1 MMKPAF
7 WTFCLAL
14 WGIAASGASVRV
26 EELRCEHLENPT
38 GIGVRQPRLSWKLV
52 SGDPGARQTAYQIRA
67 GETANGQPDL
77 WASGQVASDQS
88 VLVPWQGK
96 PLGSRSRVFW
106 QVRVWDEDGTV
117 SPWSAPASFELGLLS
132 PATEEWLAQWIT
144 ADLQRYDIEQPA
156 LASASWISAG
166 SAANQAAAVRL
177 TFQIPQGAVVRSAAV
192 DAAADGLITIY
203 VNGHAHRQGSSSKTA
218 PLYAEVRAELMPGT
232 NVIAIGS
239 AAVRGARAGAA
250 GSNAIAAR
258 ATIELED
265 GRKIE
270 LDTDASWKAAIA
282 PGGNWFAPAF
292 DDSTWA
298 AAAVVAPYRG
308 HPSPHSDNTSGPG
321 RYLRRNFTSTL
332 SSPIVRARLYATA
345 LGVYQAS
352 INGHIVNTNSV
363 LDPGWTDYT
372 RRVMVQ
378 TYDVTG
384 LLSPGKNTIGA
395 VVGDGW
401 YAGRLG
407 WMGLAQYGRR
417 PVFSAQLEI
426 IHADGSAE
434 IIATDNTWK
443 AGAGA
448 IAASDPQW
456 GEVVDARQAAPW
468 DTASFDD
475 SPWAAAVVETH
486 QIALDPQRG
495 PPVRKLLELMPRTI
509 TRRGEAW
516 IVDFGQ
522 NMVGHVRLQAR
533 GAAGDPIVVRH
544 AEMLNADG
552 SIYTENLRPALATDK
567 FILAGKGRETFEPLF
582 TFHGFRYAEV
592 TGWPG
597 QLTPN
602 DVRGIVVGS
611 DNPPTGA
618 WESSDTN
625 LNQLF
630 SNIVWGQRGN
640 FLSVPTDCPQ
650 RDERMGWMG
659 DAQVF
664 APTAARNADVA
675 AFFEKW
681 MVDVDDGQSA
691 RGDFAK
697 CSPRIA
703 DLAPGWPVWADAG
716 VIIPWV
722 MYTCY
727 GDPAYLADHYTN
739 MARWVDYCEQTSRGL
754 LLSGGVGDHLAPSM
768 TPVDLVDTA
777 YFANSARIVAAAAAV
792 LGKSGDAARYGKLH
806 DDIVAAF
813 DKAYVS
819 TNGAIRGDTQ
829 TGKILA
835 LRFDLLPEAL
845 RPVVAARLAANV
857 EQAGHLTTGF
867 VGVGLI
873 CPTLTEMGRP
883 DLAWKL
889 VFTDT
894 YPSWL
899 FSVKNG
905 ATTIWERWDGWTP
918 ERGFQDSSM
927 NSFNHYSLGSVGAWF
942 YSGAAGIELDESHPG
957 YKHFALQPQFTTRL
971 SFVKATLDSPYG
983 PILSY
988 WHTQGNQMLYD
999 VTVPPNTT
1007 ADLTLAAPPETVRES
1022 GRPVTSL
1029 APAFTS
1035 LALEPGAHH
1044 FAFPLLSSEAKRP

>member
-1 MMKPAF
+1 ML
-7 WTFCLAL
+7 CLVL
-14 WGIAASGASVRV
+14 SGTASPGASVRV
-26 EELRCEHLENPT
+26 GELRCEHLENPI
-38 GIGVRQPRLSWKLV
+38 GIGVRQPRLSWKLL
-52 SGDPGARQTAYQIRA
+52 SSIPGERQTAYQIRA
-67 GETANGQPDL
+67 GEAAHGEAGL
-77 WASGQVASDQS
+77 WDSGKVASDQS
-88 VLVPWQGK
+88 VLAPWQGK
-96 PLGSRSRVFW
+96 PLDSRSRVFW
-106 QVRVWDEDGTV
+106 QVRVWDMDGQP
-117 SPWSAPASFELGLLS
+117 SPWSEFASFELGLLS
-132 PATEEWLAQWIT
+132 AATEWKGRWIT
-144 ADLQRYDIEQPA
+144 ADLGRYDVEQSA
-156 LASASWISAG
+156 LASAWWISAG
-166 SAANQAAAVRL
+166 SAANEAAAVRL
-177 TFQIPQGAVVRSAAV
+177 AFQIPRGASVRSATI

-203 VNGHAHRQGSSSKTA
+203 VNGHANRQGSSSLTA
-218 PLYAEVRAELMPGT
+218 PLHAEVRTQLRLGA
-232 NVIAIGS
+232 NVVAIGS
-239 AAVRGARAGAA
+239 AAVRGARPGAA
-250 GSNAIAAR
+250 AQAGQNAMAAHVSI
-258 ATIELED
+258 TLED
-265 GRKIE
+265 GGRIE
-270 LDTDASWKAAIA
+270 METDASWKAATA
-282 PGGNWFAPAF
+282 PGGNWFEPAF
-292 DDSTWA
+292 DDSAWA
-298 AAAVVAPYRG
+298 AAKAIAPYTG
-308 HPSPHSDNTSGPG
+308 HPSPHSDNTMGPG
-321 RYLRRNFTSTL
+321 RYLRKNFTVEGR
-332 SSPIVRARLYATA
+332 IVRARLYATA
-345 LGVYQAS
+345 LGVYEAS
-352 INGHIVNTNSV
+352 INGRVVNSNSV

-384 LLSPGKNTIGA
+384 LLSPGINTLGA
-395 VVGDGW
+395 VLGDGW

-407 WMGLAQYGRR
+407 WMGLAQYGKR
-417 PVFSAQLEI
+417 PVFTAQLEI
-426 IHADGSAE
+426 LHADGSTQ
-434 IIATDNTWK
+434 IIATDDSWK
-443 AGAGA
+443 AGPGA

-456 GEVVDARQAAPW
+456 GEVIDARKAVPWNSAA
-468 DTASFDD
+468 FDD
-475 SPWAAAVVETH
+475 SSWAAPVLETH
-486 QIALDPQRG
+486 SIALVPQRG
-495 PPVRKLLELMPRTI
+495 PPVSKLLELKPRTI
-509 TRRGEAW
+509 TRLGEAW

-522 NMVGHVRLQAR
+522 NMVGHIRLAAH
-533 GAAGDPIVVRH
+533 GAAGSEIVVRH

-592 TGWPG
+592 TGYPG
-597 QLTPN
+597 KLSPA

-611 DNPPTGA
+611 DNPATGA

-675 AFFEKW
+675 AFFDKW

-697 CSPRIA
+697 CSPRVA
-703 DLAPGWPVWADAG
+703 DNSAGWPVWADAG

-727 GDPAYLADHYTN
+727 GDTAFLADHYN
-739 MARWVDYCEQTSRGL
+739 QMARWVDYCAETSRGL
-754 LLSGGVGDHLAPSM
+754 LLSGGVGDHLAPSP

-777 YFANSARIVAAAAAV
+777 YFANSARIAARAAEL
-792 LGKSGDAARYGKLH
+792 LGRSGDAARYGKLH

-813 DKAYVS
+813 DQAFVS
-819 TNGAIRGDTQ
+819 TNGTLRGDTQ
-829 TGKILA
+829 TADILA
-835 LRFDLLPEAL
+835 LRFDLLPDNL
-845 RPVVAARLAANV
+845 RPVAAARLAANV
-857 EQAGHLTTGF
+857 EQTGHLTTGF

-873 CPTLTEMGRP
+873 CPALTQIGRP

-918 ERGFQDSSM
+918 ERGFQDASM
-927 NSFNHYSLGSVGAWF
+927 NSFNHYSLGAVGAWF

-957 YKHFALQPQFTTRL
+957 YKHFALKPQFTARL
-971 SFVKATLDSPYG
+971 SFVKASLDSPYG
-983 PILSY
+983 TISSY
-988 WHTQGNQMLYD
+988 WHRSGKQLLYD

-1007 ADLTLAAPPETVRES
+1007 AELMLPAPPENVREA
-1022 GRPVTSL
+1022 GRPVASL
-1029 APAFTS
+1029 AAAFTR

-1044 FAFPLLSSEAKRP
+1044 FALPPLSSDAR